1 LTFSSFKAI
10 IILKKEIKPL
20 SRQKGCE
27 NMKSIIKPFEIPKA
41 AAPWVGV
48 DILEKGKTAG
58 VKPAAT
64 TKASK

>member
-1 LTFSSFKAI
+1 
-10 IILKKEIKPL
+10 
-20 SRQKGCE
+20 
-27 NMKSIIKPFEIPKA
+27 MKSIIKPFEIPRA

-64 TKASK
+64 TKASKQLACRQCVNTACK